1 MAASAELHTGP
12 QQSVRKGAVDLSAEL
27 HIGWAMSDLLDPI
40 DIERLA
46 QRMGIPMAEVCRR
59 AGVAPSIF
67 SRWKAGKT
75 EPNLD
80 NYRRIR
86 DAAMGKL
93 PVISTGKQSESSPA
107 RSARSKPASTVS
119 KPKSMGSASA
129 TASPSVDDLLPRG
142 KAA

>member
-1 MAASAELHTGP
+1 MA
-12 QQSVRKGAVDLSAEL
+12 
-27 HIGWAMSDLLDPI
+27 DLLTPA

-46 QRMGIPMAEVCRR
+46 QRAGIPIAEVCRR

-86 DAAMGKL
+86 DAVTAV
-93 PVISTGKQSESSPA
+93 P
-107 RSARSKPASTVS
+107 SADRAPRAKR
-119 KPKSMGSASA
+119 A
-129 TASPSVDDLLPRG
+129 TAKPPSAEDSEPHQQAD
-142 KAA
+142 AA